1 MGKNTSFGWRANGGA
16 DGFEQDHGR
25 FTMEVFF
32 EEASKMWTWLVWSA
46 GPIVSGQPSHT
57 IVARGKKA
65 LLTDAK
71 AIVLENAARMEKEAI
86 KEDQKFR

>member
-1 MGKNTSFGWRANGGA
+1 MGKNTSFGWRANGAA

-32 EEASKMWTWLVWSA
+32 QDKTRQWVWLVWSS

-57 IVARGKKA
+57 IVSKGTTKT
-65 LLTDAK
+65 LEDAK
-71 AIVLENAARMEKEAI
+71 VVVHETAARMERDAI
-86 KEDQKFR
+86 KEDQKRR